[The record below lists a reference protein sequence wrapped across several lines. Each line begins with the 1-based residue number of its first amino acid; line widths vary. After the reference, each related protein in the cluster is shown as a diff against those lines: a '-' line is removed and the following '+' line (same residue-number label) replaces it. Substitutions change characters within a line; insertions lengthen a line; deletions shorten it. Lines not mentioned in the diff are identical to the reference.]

1 MNLNELRS
9 VQSKERKK
17 DSLQN
22 LRPSFYQ
29 EVGEYIAELE
39 AERERAAERAD
50 DPFSSPEVG
59 RLTDEIET
67 ANDVVEA
74 IYERRM
80 GKLVKQA
87 SLAAAGMAADDEG
100 LTAEEAALFDDLVD
114 RIKGNKARV
123 LDVLEGST
131 QAQDQDAATD
141 SATSREAGQDQG
153 QDQGQRQHSNSP
165 APPTPPQEPASEDP
179 VQRREANRGDDQV
192 PESQSEQH
200 SQNAPH
206 TQQPPTSQSTPATPD
221 SEPADA
227 AGVSPADVMGGDAAS
242 ATSSAGADTAETADT
257 TETADTANTA
267 HAESAPQVNSSAATE
282 TAIDPGEGDGTDT
295 GTPEQHRTGGGTEGG
310 TNNDYDGARS
320 RSPSEAKADGD
331 EATAESQVDRMTVK
345 ITQDIGS
352 ILGVDDREYTL
363 VSDDIVTLPEANATP
378 LLEREAA
385 EPLE

>member
-131 QAQDQDAATD
+131 QAQDTATDTD

-153 QDQGQRQHSNSP
+153 QDQDQRQRSNSP

-242 ATSSAGADTAETADT
+242 ATSSAGADTVETAETT
-257 TETADTANTA
+257 DTANTA
-267 HAESAPQVNSSAATE
+267 HAESAPQVNSSAAATE
-282 TAIDPGEGDGTDT
+282 TTEGPGEVTDT
-295 GTPEQHRTGGGTEGG
+295 GIPEQHREGGSTEGG
-310 TNNDYDGARS
+310 TGDDYDGIRS
-320 RSPSEAKADGD
+320 RSPSEAKADTD
-331 EATAESQVDRMTVK
+331 EATSESQVDRMTVK